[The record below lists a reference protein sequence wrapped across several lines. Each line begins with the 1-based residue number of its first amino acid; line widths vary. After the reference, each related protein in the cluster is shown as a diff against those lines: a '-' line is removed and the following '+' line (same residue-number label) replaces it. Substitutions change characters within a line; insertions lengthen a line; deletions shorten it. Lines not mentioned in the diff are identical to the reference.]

1 MSQEFIYLDH
11 AAATPVDPRVAE
23 AMQPY
28 LQADFFNPYSP
39 YAPAVAVRHKYEEAK
54 ARIAQIIGAQSTE
67 IVITA
72 GATESI
78 NLAFA
83 SVDGAVVT
91 TAIEHEAVLACARAK
106 EHQIVDVGLSGV
118 VDPEVIKA
126 AINDDTELV
135 SVALANNELGTI
147 QPIRKLSEVVAA
159 ERRRRLEKGIDRP
172 IFLHCDASQGASQL
186 DISVARLG
194 VDMLTLNSGKMYG
207 PKQVGLLWHSSEV
220 IVQPMVVGGGQEM
233 GLRSG
238 TENVAGVVGFAR
250 ALELATKNKKSE
262 VLRLSKLRDGLERKL
277 TEEFPQ
283 AEVLGSA
290 KNRLAGHLNI
300 AFAGLDGERLV
311 FALENED
318 VLVATGSACS
328 ANKGKRSHVL
338 SAIGLDPKISDGN
351 IRITLG
357 KLSNEDNI
365 AEAAEKMT
373 KVVAKEFE
381 RVGA

>member
-1 MSQEFIYLDH
+1 
-11 AAATPVDPRVAE
+11 
-23 AMQPY
+23 
-28 LQADFFNPYSP
+28 
-39 YAPAVAVRHKYEEAK
+39 
-54 ARIAQIIGAQSTE
+54 
-67 IVITA
+67 
-72 GATESI
+72 
-78 NLAFA
+78 
-83 SVDGAVVT
+83 
-91 TAIEHEAVLACARAK
+91 
-106 EHQIVDVGLSGV
+106 
-118 VDPEVIKA
+118 
-126 AINDDTELV
+126 
-135 SVALANNELGTI
+135 
-147 QPIRKLSEVVAA
+147 
-159 ERRRRLEKGIDRP
+159 
-172 IFLHCDASQGASQL
+172 
-186 DISVARLG
+186 
-194 VDMLTLNSGKMYG
+194 MLTLNSGKMYG
-207 PKQVGLLWHSSEV
+207 PKQVGLLWHSNEV